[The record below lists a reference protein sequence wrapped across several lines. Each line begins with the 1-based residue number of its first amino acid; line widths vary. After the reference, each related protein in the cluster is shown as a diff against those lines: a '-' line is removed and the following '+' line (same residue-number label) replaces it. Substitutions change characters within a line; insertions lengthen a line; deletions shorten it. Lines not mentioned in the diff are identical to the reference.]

1 MEARTFHWVD
11 YLVFAISLS
20 ISTCIGLYYGCIGD
34 KQATTFNYLLGNKS
48 LRIIPV
54 ALSLQA
60 SFLSAIF
67 VLGTAAE
74 IMIHGTMFSYIAIA
88 YLIAFPLAAHFFV
101 PVFHRCNIV
110 SCYEYLQL
118 RFSKSVRRLG
128 SAIFVLMMVLY
139 MGVVLYAPALALSQ
153 VSGLSMLLSL
163 LGIGLIC
170 TFYTSLGGMKAVV
183 FTDAFQMIVI
193 LLALIT
199 LLIKALFD
207 VGGVSKVFD
216 IAKDG
221 GRIQFSEFSA
231 DSTVRHSFWTQVI
244 GGSLMTLSLYGAN
257 QAMIQR
263 YASLPNAK
271 KAQGAVYFAMVSQI
285 VFLILVVFI
294 GIVMYAFYSSCDPIK
309 AGRIKHK
316 DQLVPLFVMDILG
329 EFHGLPGLFTSAIFS
344 AALSTVSSGVNS
356 LAAVVLEDFAKP
368 VFKWRR
374 TFNMTDKNAT
384 YLSKIIA
391 VFFGLLTIGV
401 AYLTKLLGNM
411 VLQISLSVFGLV
423 GGPLLGVFFCGIFLP
438 FVEYLGALFG
448 LGCSLIVLI
457 ILQTGS
463 IIHKFP
469 VTPLP
474 ANISGCINATVL
486 YVGDMSTKNTSEI
499 TSYNIFK
506 TSYMWYTPIGC
517 LVCILAASTVS
528 WIRICITKEKQF
540 IDPNLT
546 YEWPDISSKILP
558 KFFKINPSN
567 NDENRK
573 SCRTNNPEKDTE
585 ESYKGKESHKQVLL
599 KNSQS
604 NTDSYKMKLMNS
616 EVTRVNSV

>member
-1 MEARTFHWVD
+1 MEVKTFHWVD

-20 ISTCIGLYYGCIGD
+20 ISTFIGLYYGCTGD

-48 LRIIPV
+48 LKIIPV

-74 IMIHGTMFSYIAIA
+74 IMIHGTMFGYIAIA

-118 RFSKSVRRLG
+118 RFSRSVRRLG

-163 LGIGLIC
+163 LGIGLVC

-193 LLALIT
+193 LMALIT
-199 LLIKALFD
+199 LLAKALLD
-207 VGGVSKVFD
+207 LGGISKVFN
-216 IAKDG
+216 IAQEG
-221 GRIQFSEFSA
+221 GRIQFSEFSFNP
-231 DSTVRHSFWTQVI
+231 TIRHTFWTQVI

-263 YASLPNAK
+263 YISLPNTK
-271 KAQGAVYFAMVSQI
+271 KAQGAVYFAMASQI
-285 VFLILVVFI
+285 VFLILVIFI
-294 GIVMYAFYSSCDPIK
+294 GIVMYAYYSNCDPLK
-309 AGRIKHK
+309 SGRIKHK

-329 EFHGLPGLFTSAIFS
+329 DFHGLPGLFTSAIFS

-368 VFKWRR
+368 VFKWKR
-374 TFNMTDKNAT
+374 TFNMTDKKAT
-384 YLSKIIA
+384 NLSKAVA
-391 VFFGLLTIGV
+391 VFFGLLTIGM
-401 AYLTKLLGNM
+401 AYSTKILGNM

-448 LGCSLIVLI
+448 LGTSLIVLI
-457 ILQTGS
+457 VLQTGS
-463 IIHKFP
+463 IVNKFP
-469 VTPLP
+469 VEPLP
-474 ANISGCINATVL
+474 VNVSGCSNTTLIDFNALT
-486 YVGDMSTKNTSEI
+486 SQKNYD
-499 TSYNIFK
+499 TSYNFFK

-517 LVCILAASTVS
+517 FVCISIASIVS
-528 WIRICITKEKQF
+528 GIKSEFRILFLIF
-540 IDPNLT
+540 YFN
-546 YEWPDISSKILP
+546 
-558 KFFKINPSN
+558 
-567 NDENRK
+567 
-573 SCRTNNPEKDTE
+573 
-585 ESYKGKESHKQVLL
+585 
-599 KNSQS
+599 
-604 NTDSYKMKLMNS
+604 
-616 EVTRVNSV
+616 